1 MKKTFEQ
8 FLLAASL
15 LLFSALC
22 TSSALQGVAQ
32 TAAPNAQLADRA
44 LNAKVEALLKK
55 MTLEEKI
62 GQTVQYSAGF
72 ATGPAGAKVS
82 YDELT
87 LRGAVGSMLN
97 VYGPEKTDHY
107 QHIAMEKSRLRIPL
121 LFGVDVI
128 HGDRTPFP

>member
-32 TAAPNAQLADRA
+32 TAAPNAHLADRA
-44 LNAKVEALLKK
+44 LNSKVEVLLKK

-72 ATGPAGAKVS
+72 ATGPSGSKMS

-87 LRGAVGSMLN
+87 QQGAVGSMLN
-97 VYGPEKTDHY
+97 VYGVDKVNHY
-107 QHIAMEKSRLRIPL
+107 QHIAMEKSRL
-121 LFGVDVI
+121 
-128 HGDRTPFP
+128 

>member
-32 TAAPNAQLADRA
+32 TAAPNAQLAGRE

-72 ATGPAGAKVS
+72 ATGPAGSKVS
-82 YDELT
+82 YDGLT
-87 LRGAVGSMLN
+87 QRGEVGSLLN
-97 VYGPEKTDHY
+97 VDGAERANHY
-107 QHIAMEKSRLRIPL
+107 QSIAMEKSR
-121 LFGVDVI
+121 VHV
-128 HGDRTPFP
+128 